1 MLPGFLSPAMAPVV
15 VPIIGAAVI
24 GVRPISVTV
33 IGRPVVTGSVVV
45 VVITI
50 ARTVIAV
57 RARRAGGECAGSQ
70 AESQSGADAP
80 SPRLSRR
87 RHGGGAN
94 CGNRRQN
101 RQCFP
106 HAHLLTL
113 STPEITQGFFNGFS
127 GNRVPQRK
135 LQGLY
140 SPRSSPS
147 SFLDGRCRET
157 CGVLYSPKYS
167 RMILLSS
174 SFQCDLLSNSRSSV

>member
-1 MLPGFLSPAMAPVV
+1 MAPVV
-15 VPIIGAAVI
+15 VPIIRSAVV
-24 GVRPISVTV
+24 GVRPISVAV
-33 IGRPVVTGSVVV
+33 IGRPVVTGAVI
-45 VVITI
+45 VITI

-57 RARRAGGECAGSQ
+57 RARGAGGESAGSQ

-80 SPRLSRR
+80 SPRLGRS

-135 LQGLY
+135 LQGLF
-140 SPRSSPS
+140 SAIFAIFVSRWPLRNPVPA
-147 SFLDGRCRET
+147 ET
-157 CGVLYSPKYS
+157 IEKPLRY
-167 RMILLSS
+167 
-174 SFQCDLLSNSRSSV
+174 F

>member
-57 RARRAGGECAGSQ
+57 RARGAGGECAGSQ
-70 AESQSGADAP
+70 AESKARADAP

-87 RHGGGAN
+87 CHGGGAN
-94 CGNRRQN
+94 SVKRLPKTLRIS
-101 RQCFP
+101 
-106 HAHLLTL
+106 HAPLPALGT
-113 STPEITQGFFNGFS
+113 TRIKQTMFYA
-127 GNRVPQRK
+127 V
-135 LQGLY
+135 
-140 SPRSSPS
+140 
-147 SFLDGRCRET
+147 
-157 CGVLYSPKYS
+157 
-167 RMILLSS
+167 
-174 SFQCDLLSNSRSSV
+174 